1 MIKQQHRRR
10 SSRIEHTDKLTWR
23 CWECAAQPHLLRC
36 CWWVKPVE
44 RKLFKETNCL
54 EPFDKFFPWSYRCEV
69 NVDGCGKRHHWHLDF
84 FPINF
89 TLPFVWVRV
98 RVTKSDRVRLAAF
111 HIAIQDKINEHT
123 HVLSFLLE
131 NTSIPVV
138 FVTVAPTTVPLGK
151 AIGWFVRF
159 YFKFTK
165 SNILSHKEWSKRMY
179 NCAENVL
186 MALSELRNTCRL
198 WHCSCDNLK
207 PTVHLRKLIA
217 LNILSFINTT

>member
-1 MIKQQHRRR
+1 MQL
-10 SSRIEHTDKLTWR
+10 SLTYYVVVDESNQWSGN
-23 CWECAAQPHLLRC
+23 CL
-36 CWWVKPVE
+36 
-44 RKLFKETNCL
+44 RKLIALNHFKL
-54 EPFDKFFPWSYRCEV
+54 AFDKFFPWSYRCEV

-123 HVLSFLLE
+123 HVLSYLLE

-138 FVTVAPTTVPLGK
+138 FVTVAPTIVPLGN

-159 YFKFTK
+159 YLKFTK
-165 SNILSHKEWSKRMY
+165 SNILSHKEWSKLMY